1 MNVSLDSYY
10 KKREFIFNR
19 VQKSSNVEKG
29 LMVIL
34 IACFTG
40 IMAQIVIP
48 IPWSPVP
55 ITGQTL
61 AVFTSALILGK
72 RLGSLSQITY
82 IIIGILGIPWFAG
95 ASGGLDILLGS
106 KGGYIIG
113 FVFASIFIGYISEKY
128 SKSRKI
134 RGMLPVM
141 LIANYV
147 CIYIPG
153 LIVLAICYYLNTGS
167 FPQTNLL
174 LMMGIIPFII
184 GDIFKIFAASMICKV
199 FLPK

>member
-1 MNVSLDSYY
+1 MNISLDSYY
-10 KKREFIFNR
+10 EKRKFAFER
-19 VQKSSNVEKG
+19 VQKSSNIEKG
-29 LMVIL
+29 LMIIL
-34 IACFTG
+34 MACFTG

-72 RLGSLSQITY
+72 RLGPLSQITY
-82 IIIGILGIPWFAG
+82 IIIGLLGVPWFAG
-95 ASGGLDILLGS
+95 LSGGLNVLLGS
-106 KGGYIIG
+106 NGGYIIG
-113 FVFASIFIGYISEKY
+113 FVFASMFIGYISEKY

-134 RGMLPVM
+134 KGMIPVM
-141 LIANYV
+141 LIATYI

-153 LIVLAICYYLNTGS
+153 LLVLAIWYNLTTS
-167 FPQTNLL
+167 TFPSINFL
-174 LMMGIIPFII
+174 LMMGLIPFII
-184 GDIFKIFAASMICKV
+184 GDIFKIFASSIICKV

>member
-1 MNVSLDSYY
+1 MNINLNSYY
-10 KKREFIFNR
+10 EKRKLTFERI
-19 VQKSSNVEKG
+19 QKSSNIEKG
-29 LMVIL
+29 FMVIL
-34 IACFTG
+34 MTCFTG

-72 RLGSLSQITY
+72 RLGPLSQIIY

-95 ASGGLDILLGS
+95 ATGGLNILLGS
-106 KGGYIIG
+106 SGGYIIG
-113 FVFASIFIGYISEKY
+113 FVFASMFIGYISEKY

-134 RGMLPVM
+134 KGIVPVM
-141 LIANYV
+141 LIANYI

-153 LIVLAICYYLNTGS
+153 LIVLAISYNISTGN
-167 FPQTNLL
+167 FPPINLL
-174 LMMGIIPFII
+174 LMMGLIPFII
-184 GDIFKIFAASMICKV
+184 GDIFKIFASSMICKV